1 MKNKWLVVVLGI
13 ALLQVIAL
21 SETKVHEMTVTLTIP
36 PAIEIRVDKTLIE
49 GVLSLSES
57 EPQKGFEAMVPI
69 TLCTNAP
76 PTDLLLFIDQSQMP
90 AGAFPLSLLCAFVPG
105 NPSPLRVSARWTL
118 IEGLLSGVSLA
129 TYLPGEHPFT
139 LFLKIRTQPGT
150 KAGMYTLPLTLSA
163 QDVRGTWLQKII
175 LLTIRVQ

>member
-1 MKNKWLVVVLGI
+1 MFILGI
-13 ALLQVIAL
+13 TLLQVVAL
-21 SETKVHEMTVTLTIP
+21 SETRVHEMTVTLTIP
-36 PAIEIRVDKTLIE
+36 PAIEIRVDKTLIK
-49 GVLSLSES
+49 GILSLSE
-57 EPQKGFEAMVPI
+57 PQKAFEAMVPF

-76 PTDLLLFIDQSQMP
+76 PTDLLLFIDHSQMP

-105 NPSPLRVSARWTL
+105 NPSPPLVSARWTS
-118 IEGLLSGVSLA
+118 IEGLLLGVSLA

-139 LFLKIRTQPGT
+139 LFVEIRTKPGT
-150 KAGMYTLPLTLSA
+150 KAGTYTLPLTLSA